1 MYLKSIEIQG
11 FKSFANKIKF
21 EFHDGI
27 TAIVGPNGSGKSNVA
42 DAVRWVLGEQ
52 SARQLRG
59 SNMQDVIF
67 SGSEARKPQG
77 FAFVEIT
84 FDNSDHKLPVSYDEV
99 SVSRRVYRSGE
110 SEYMINGMTCRL
122 RDVQDLFMDTGIGK
136 EGYSIIGQGQID
148 RILSTKP
155 EDRRELFDEA
165 AGIVKFKKR
174 KAIAEKNLEEAS
186 AKLERSME
194 IISEIEKRIGPLEE
208 QSKVAREYL
217 NLKEALKKLELNSF
231 LYEYDKSDSARKAL
245 EEKFETTN
253 DQLNETKAANAN
265 AETEYK
271 RLEGMIEDY
280 NKALEDGR
288 NYRSELLIG
297 NEKMEGEIKLF
308 EQQLIAIK
316 QNSERINERISSIY
330 EEINSKKNEL
340 LSFEEQKKGYDEH
353 LKELEKLTADAAAK
367 VEAIKDEIA
376 QLSSG
381 IEAANTGILKLMNE
395 DSSYK
400 SDLQRYNTM
409 LEQVTVRRS
418 ELAARMLRNKSDLS
432 QAQERVA
439 ELDKAYSDISEKVL
453 DEKTKLS
460 ALTDEL
466 KKASDEE
473 KRLNDLH
480 EGIHAQFLG
489 RRSELESLK
498 NIAERYEGY
507 GATVRNIMENRNKF
521 SGIDGVVADLIS
533 VEKKF
538 ETAVETALGASISHI
553 VTEDEPTAKNVIEYL
568 KKNKLGRATFLPI
581 TSVGKRKQDN
591 DPEALK
597 AKGVI
602 SDAASLVKT
611 DDKFK
616 GVINHLLKNFIV
628 VDTIDNA
635 LALAKKFD
643 YSLRIVTLEGE
654 QLAPGGSIA
663 GGTYR
668 NNSNLLGR
676 KRELEDLEKSIER
689 SRAELEKVKADQEK
703 LAAEKKNIRDAMDET
718 RARIQDMVVEQNSA
732 QLNLEK
738 EKQSVEEIA
747 QKGKAWE
754 EETKSLEERANELNA
769 QIAGNKELLKQNEEA
784 GSDFRESIEK
794 CNARLVELR
803 FSEGEAVEAVNNLKL
818 ESANVEQAG
827 QYTVENISRI
837 NGEIEKLKNEEEEIK
852 NTSENS
858 RQESK
863 AKSDEIKQ
871 NREKIDLNTKK
882 IGELDK
888 SIEEITAKKE
898 AVTTEHKS
906 FFDNW
911 AELGRR
917 VTELEKE
924 VMRIQ
929 TQKDKLKDQLDYQ
942 TNYIWEE
949 YQLTV
954 AGAEQYRDPEF
965 KASTVRKDISETK
978 NSIKDLGDVNVNAIE
993 EFKEVSERYTLLSSQ
1008 RDDLISSKESI
1019 QGIIDEL
1026 EEAMRKQFA
1035 EQFALI
1041 DKEFN
1046 IVFRELFGG
1055 GHAKLKMVE
1064 DEDMLEAGII
1074 IIAQPPGKTLQ
1085 NMMQLSG
1092 GEKALTAIS
1101 LLFAIQ
1107 NLKPS
1112 PFCLLDEIEAALDDS
1127 NVKRFSSYLKKL
1139 TKNSQFIVI
1148 THRRGT
1154 MSSADILYG
1163 ITMQEKGVSTLVSVS
1178 LIEGTLD
1185 S

>member
-1 MYLKSIEIQG
+1 MYLKSIEILG
-11 FKSFANKIKF
+11 FKSFAKKIKF

-52 SARQLRG
+52 SAKQLRG
-59 SNMQDVIF
+59 TNMQDVIF

-84 FDNSDHKLPVSYDEV
+84 FDNSDHKLPISYDEV

-122 RDVQDLFMDTGIGK
+122 RDVQELFMDTGIGK

-174 KAIAEKNLEEAS
+174 KAIAEKNLDEAC
-186 AKLERSME
+186 ANLDRIMD
-194 IISEIEKRIGPLEE
+194 IIGEIEKRIGPLEE

-217 NLKEALKKLELNSF
+217 RLKEELKKLELNNF
-231 LYEYDKSDSARKAL
+231 LCEYDKSDSARQTL
-245 EEKFETTN
+245 EEKFNTAN
-253 DQLNETKAANAN
+253 DQLNETKAANEN
-265 AETEYK
+265 AETEYR
-271 RLEGMIEDY
+271 RLEGIIEDY
-280 NKALEDGR
+280 NKALEDAKNFR
-288 NYRSELLIG
+288 QELLIG

-308 EQQLIAIK
+308 EQQMIAIT
-316 QNSERINERISSIY
+316 QNSERINERIAAIY
-330 EEINSKKNEL
+330 AEIKDKNDEMA
-340 LSFEEQKKGYDEH
+340 SFENQKKDSDAH
-353 LKELEKLTADAAAK
+353 LKELEAQAAEAAEK
-367 VEAIKDEIA
+367 VTAIKNEIA
-376 QLSSG
+376 ELSSN
-381 IEAANTGILKLMNE
+381 IESANTGILRLMNE
-395 DSSYK
+395 DSGYK

-409 LEQVTVRRS
+409 LEQVALRRS
-418 ELAARMLRNKSDLS
+418 ELAGRMLRNKSELAE
-432 QAQERVA
+432 AQERTA
-439 ELDKAYSDISEKVL
+439 SLEKDYDSISEKVL
-453 DEKTKLS
+453 DEKNKLQK
-460 ALTDEL
+460 LTD
-466 KKASDEE
+466 
-473 KRLNDLH
+473 DLH
-480 EGIHAQFLG
+480 AASEEERRLTSLYEGTHEKYLG
-489 RRSELESLK
+489 LKSEFESLK

-507 GATVRNIMENRNKF
+507 GATVRNIMENRAKF
-521 SGIDGVVADLIS
+521 KGIDGVVADLIS
-533 VEKKF
+533 VEKKY

-553 VTEDEPTAKNVIEYL
+553 VTEDEQTAKDVIEYL
-568 KKNKLGRATFLPI
+568 KKNRLGRATFLPI

-591 DPEALK
+591 DPAAMK

-602 SDAASLVKT
+602 SDAASLVKC
-611 DDKFK
+611 DDKFR

-635 LALAKKFD
+635 LALAKSFD

-663 GGTYR
+663 GGAYR
-668 NNSNLLGR
+668 NSSNLLGR
-676 KRELEDLEKSIER
+676 KRELTDLEKAVS
-689 SRAELEKVKADQEK
+689 SALKDLDKVKEQQTE
-703 LAAEKKNIRDAMDET
+703 LAAKKKNIRDGLDET
-718 RARIQDMVVEQNSA
+718 RAKIQELSVEQNSA
-732 QLNLEK
+732 ELNLQK
-738 EKQSVEEIA
+738 EKQQTEEIRNKA
-747 QKGKAWE
+747 KAWE
-754 EETKSLEERANELNA
+754 EETKSLEEKASELNA
-769 QIAGNKELLKQNEEA
+769 QIAGNKELLKQNEDA
-784 GSDFRESIEK
+784 GSEFRNSIEK

-803 FSEGEAVEAVNNLKL
+803 FSEGEAVEKVNNIKL
-818 ESANVEQAG
+818 EAANVEQAG
-827 QYTVENISRI
+827 LYSDENIKRI
-837 NGEIEKLKNEEEEIK
+837 KAEIDKLKTEEEDIK
-852 NTSENS
+852 STGENS
-858 RQESK
+858 RQESEAK
-863 AKSDEIKQ
+863 AAEIAS
-871 NREKIDLNTKK
+871 NREKIEFNTKK
-882 IGELDK
+882 IAELEQ
-888 SIEEITAKKE
+888 SIEDIGHKKD
-898 AVTTEHKS
+898 AVTNEHKS
-906 FFDNW
+906 FFEHW
-911 AELGRR
+911 AELGKR

-929 TQKDKLKDQLDYQ
+929 TQKDKLTEQLDYQ

-965 KASTVRKDISETK
+965 RASSARKDISETK
-978 NSIKDLGDVNVNAIE
+978 SQIKDLGDVNVNSIE
-993 EFKEVSERYTLLSSQ
+993 EFKEVSERYTLYSSQ

-1019 QGIIDEL
+1019 RAIIDEL
-1026 EEAMRKQFA
+1026 DEAMRKQFS

-1055 GHAKLKMVE
+1055 GHAKLEMVA

-1074 IIAQPPGKTLQ
+1074 IIAQPPGKKLQ

-1127 NVKRFSSYLKKL
+1127 NVKRFSSYLHKL

-1154 MSSADILYG
+1154 MSAADILYG
-1163 ITMQEKGVSTLVSVS
+1163 ITMQEKGVSTLVSVN
-1178 LIEGTLD
+1178 LIEGDLT
-1185 S
+1185 

>member
-1 MYLKSIEIQG
+1 MYLKSIEILG
-11 FKSFANKIKF
+11 FKSFAKKIKF

-52 SARQLRG
+52 SAKQLRG
-59 SNMQDVIF
+59 TNMQDVIF

-84 FDNSDHKLPVSYDEV
+84 FDNSDHKLPIAYDEV

-122 RDVQDLFMDTGIGK
+122 RDVQELFMDTGIGK

-174 KAIAEKNLEEAS
+174 KAIAEKNLDEAC
-186 AKLERSME
+186 ANLDRIMD
-194 IISEIEKRIGPLEE
+194 IIGEIEKRIGPLEE

-217 NLKEALKKLELNSF
+217 RLKEELKKLELNNF
-231 LYEYDKSDSARKAL
+231 LCEYDKSDSARQAL
-245 EEKFETTN
+245 EEKFTTAS
-253 DQLNETKAANAN
+253 DQLNETKTANEN
-265 AETEYK
+265 AETEYR
-271 RLEGMIEDY
+271 RLEGIIEDY
-280 NKALEDGR
+280 NKALEDAKTFR
-288 NYRSELLIG
+288 QELLIG

-308 EQQLIAIK
+308 EQQMIAIT
-316 QNSERINERISSIY
+316 QNSERINERIAAIY
-330 EEINSKKNEL
+330 AEIKDKNDEL
-340 LSFEEQKKGYDEH
+340 ASFENQKKDSDAH
-353 LKELEKLTADAAAK
+353 LKELETQTAEAAAK
-367 VEAIKDEIA
+367 VTAIRDEIA
-376 QLSSG
+376 ELSSN
-381 IEAANTGILKLMNE
+381 IESANTGILRLMNE
-395 DSSYK
+395 DSGYK

-409 LEQVTVRRS
+409 LEQVALRRS
-418 ELAARMLRNKSDLS
+418 ELAGRMLRNKSELAE
-432 QAQERVA
+432 AQERTA
-439 ELDKAYSDISEKVL
+439 SLEKDYDSISEKVL
-453 DEKTKLS
+453 DEKNKLQ
-460 ALTDEL
+460 ALTEDLRAASEEERRLTSLYEGTHEKYIGL
-466 KKASDEE
+466 K
-473 KRLNDLH
+473 
-480 EGIHAQFLG
+480 
-489 RRSELESLK
+489 SEFESLK

-507 GATVRNIMENRNKF
+507 GATVRKIMEDRAKF
-521 SGIDGVVADLIS
+521 KGIDGVVADLIS
-533 VEKKF
+533 VEKKY

-553 VTEDEPTAKNVIEYL
+553 VTEDEQTAKDVIEYL

-591 DPEALK
+591 DPAAMK

-602 SDAASLVKT
+602 SDAAALVKC
-611 DDKFK
+611 DEKFR

-635 LALAKKFD
+635 LALAKNFD

-663 GGTYR
+663 GGAYR
-668 NNSNLLGR
+668 NSSNLLGR
-676 KRELEDLEKSIER
+676 KRELTDLEKAVAS
-689 SRAELEKVKADQEK
+689 ALKDLDKVKEQQSE
-703 LAAEKKNIRDAMDET
+703 LAAKKKSIRDGLDET
-718 RARIQDMVVEQNSA
+718 RAKIQELSVEQNSA
-732 QLNLEK
+732 ELNLQK
-738 EKQSVEEIA
+738 EKQQTEEIRNKA
-747 QKGKAWE
+747 KAWE
-754 EETKSLEERANELNA
+754 EETKSLEEKASELNA
-769 QIAGNKELLKQNEEA
+769 QIAGNKELLKQNEDA
-784 GSDFRESIEK
+784 GSEFRNSIEK

-803 FSEGEAVEAVNNLKL
+803 FSEGEAVEKVNNIKL
-818 ESANVEQAG
+818 EAANVEQAG
-827 QYTVENISRI
+827 LYSDENIKRI
-837 NGEIEKLKNEEEEIK
+837 KAEIDKLKTEEEDIK
-852 NTSENS
+852 STGENS
-858 RQESK
+858 RQESEAK
-863 AKSDEIKQ
+863 AAEIAS
-871 NREKIDLNTKK
+871 NREKIEFNTKK
-882 IGELDK
+882 IAELEQ
-888 SIEEITAKKE
+888 SIEDIGHKKDT
-898 AVTTEHKS
+898 VTNEHKS
-906 FFDNW
+906 FFEHW
-911 AELGRR
+911 AELGKR

-929 TQKDKLKDQLDYQ
+929 TQKDKLTEQLDYQ

-965 KASTVRKDISETK
+965 RASSARKDISETK
-978 NSIKDLGDVNVNAIE
+978 SQIKDLGDVNVNSIE
-993 EFKEVSERYTLLSSQ
+993 EFKEVSERYTLYSSQ

-1019 QGIIDEL
+1019 RAIIDEL
-1026 EEAMRKQFA
+1026 DEAMRKQFS

-1055 GHAKLKMVE
+1055 GHAKLEMVA

-1074 IIAQPPGKTLQ
+1074 IIAQPPGKKLQ

-1127 NVKRFSSYLKKL
+1127 NVKRFSSYLHKL

-1154 MSSADILYG
+1154 MSAADILYG
-1163 ITMQEKGVSTLVSVS
+1163 ITMQEKGVSTLVSVN
-1178 LIEGTLD
+1178 LIEGDLT
-1185 S
+1185 

>member
-1 MYLKSIEIQG
+1 MYLKSIEILG
-11 FKSFANKIKF
+11 FKSFAKKIKF

-52 SARQLRG
+52 SAKQLRG
-59 SNMQDVIF
+59 TNMQDVIF

-122 RDVQDLFMDTGIGK
+122 RDVQELFMDTGIGK

-174 KAIAEKNLEEAS
+174 KAIAEKNLDEAC
-186 AKLERSME
+186 ANLDRIMD
-194 IISEIEKRIGPLEE
+194 IIGEIEKRIGPLEE

-217 NLKEALKKLELNSF
+217 NLKEQLKKLELNNF
-231 LYEYDKSDSARKAL
+231 LCEYDKSDSARQTL
-245 EEKFETTN
+245 EEKFNTAN
-253 DQLNETKAANAN
+253 DQLNETKAANEN
-265 AETEYK
+265 AETEYR
-271 RLEGMIEDY
+271 RLEGIIEDY
-280 NKALEDGR
+280 NKALEDAKNFR
-288 NYRSELLIG
+288 QELLIG

-308 EQQLIAIK
+308 EQQMIAIT
-316 QNSERINERISSIY
+316 QNSERINERIAAIY
-330 EEINSKKNEL
+330 AEIRDKNEEL
-340 LSFEEQKKGYDEH
+340 DSFNKQKKDSDEH
-353 LKELEKLTADAAAK
+353 LKELEKAAAEASDK
-367 VEAIKDEIA
+367 VNAIKNEITE
-376 QLSSG
+376 LSSN
-381 IEAANTGILKLMNE
+381 IESANTGILRLMNE
-395 DSSYK
+395 DSGYK

-409 LEQVTVRRS
+409 LEQVALRRS
-418 ELAARMLRNKSDLS
+418 ELAGRMLRNKSELAE
-432 QAQERVA
+432 AQERTA
-439 ELDKAYSDISEKVL
+439 ALEKDYDSISEKVL
-453 DEKTKLS
+453 DEKNKLQK
-460 ALTDEL
+460 LTEDL
-466 KKASDEE
+466 RAASDEE
-473 KRLNDLH
+473 RRLTSLY
-480 EGIHAQFLG
+480 EGTNEKYIGL
-489 RRSELESLK
+489 RSEFESLK

-507 GATVRNIMENRNKF
+507 GATVRKIMENRADFK
-521 SGIDGVVADLIS
+521 GIDGVVADLIS
-533 VEKKF
+533 VEKKY

-553 VTEDEPTAKNVIEYL
+553 VTEDEQTAKNVIEYL

-581 TSVGKRKQDN
+581 TSVGRRKQEN
-591 DPEALK
+591 DPAAMK

-602 SDAASLVKT
+602 SDAAALVSC
-611 DDKFK
+611 DDKFR

-635 LALAKKFD
+635 LALAKSFD

-663 GGTYR
+663 GGAYR
-668 NNSNLLGR
+668 NSSNLLGR
-676 KRELEDLEKSIER
+676 KRELADLEKSVA
-689 SRAELEKVKADQEK
+689 SALKDLDKVREQQAALAD
-703 LAAEKKNIRDAMDET
+703 KKKSIRDGLDET
-718 RARIQDMVVEQNSA
+718 RSKIQELSVDQNSA
-732 QLNLEK
+732 ELNLQK
-738 EKQSVEEIA
+738 EKQQTEEIRN
-747 QKGKAWE
+747 KGKAWE
-754 EETKSLEERANELNA
+754 EETKSLEEKASELNA
-769 QIAGNKELLKQNEEA
+769 QIAGNKELLKQNEDA
-784 GSDFRESIEK
+784 GSEFRNSIEK

-803 FSEGEAVEAVNNLKL
+803 FSEGEAVEKVNNIKL
-818 ESANVEQAG
+818 EAANVEQAG
-827 QYTVENISRI
+827 LYSDENIRRI
-837 NGEIEKLKNEEEEIK
+837 NAEIEKLKTEEEDIK
-852 NTSENS
+852 STGENS
-858 RQESK
+858 RQESEAK
-863 AKSDEIKQ
+863 AAEIAA
-871 NREKIDLNTKK
+871 NREKIEFNTKK
-882 IGELDK
+882 IAELEQ
-888 SIEEITAKKE
+888 SIVDIGNKKE
-898 AVTTEHKS
+898 TVTSEHKS
-906 FFDNW
+906 FFDHW
-911 AELGRR
+911 AELGKR

-929 TQKDKLKDQLDYQ
+929 TQKDKLTEQLDYQ

-965 KASTVRKDISETK
+965 RASTARKDISETK
-978 NSIKDLGDVNVNAIE
+978 SQIKDLGDVNVNSIE
-993 EFKEVSERYTLLSSQ
+993 EFKEVSERYTLYSSQ

-1019 QGIIDEL
+1019 RAIIDEL
-1026 EEAMRKQFA
+1026 DEAMRKQFS

-1055 GHAKLKMVE
+1055 GHAKLEMVA

-1074 IIAQPPGKTLQ
+1074 IIAQPPGKKLQ

-1127 NVKRFSSYLKKL
+1127 NVKRFSSYLHKL

-1154 MSSADILYG
+1154 MSAADILYG
-1163 ITMQEKGVSTLVSVS
+1163 ITMQEKGVSTLVSVN
-1178 LIEGTLD
+1178 LIEGDLT
-1185 S
+1185 

>member
-1 MYLKSIEIQG
+1 MYLKSIEILG
-11 FKSFANKIKF
+11 FKSFAKKIKF

-52 SARQLRG
+52 SAKQLRG
-59 SNMQDVIF
+59 TNMQDVIF

-122 RDVQDLFMDTGIGK
+122 RDVQELFMDTGIGK

-174 KAIAEKNLEEAS
+174 KAIAEKNLDEAC
-186 AKLERSME
+186 ANLDRIMD
-194 IISEIEKRIGPLEE
+194 IIGEIEKRIGPLEE

-217 NLKEALKKLELNSF
+217 NLKEQLKKLELNNF
-231 LYEYDKSDSARKAL
+231 LCEYDKSDSARQTL
-245 EEKFETTN
+245 EEKFNTAN
-253 DQLNETKAANAN
+253 DQLNETKAANEN
-265 AETEYK
+265 AETEYR
-271 RLEGMIEDY
+271 RLEGIIEDY
-280 NKALEDGR
+280 NKALEDAKNFR
-288 NYRSELLIG
+288 QELLIG

-308 EQQLIAIK
+308 EQQMIAIT
-316 QNSERINERISSIY
+316 QNSERINERIAAIY
-330 EEINSKKNEL
+330 AEIRDKNEEL
-340 LSFEEQKKGYDEH
+340 DSFNKQKKDSDEH
-353 LKELEKLTADAAAK
+353 LKELEKAAAEASDK
-367 VEAIKDEIA
+367 VNAIKNEITE
-376 QLSSG
+376 LSSN
-381 IEAANTGILKLMNE
+381 IESANTGILRLMNE
-395 DSSYK
+395 DSGYK

-409 LEQVTVRRS
+409 LEQVALRRS
-418 ELAARMLRNKSDLS
+418 ELAGRMLRNKSELAE
-432 QAQERVA
+432 AQERTA
-439 ELDKAYSDISEKVL
+439 ALEKDYDSISEKVL
-453 DEKTKLS
+453 DEKNKLQK
-460 ALTDEL
+460 LTEDL
-466 KKASDEE
+466 RAASDEE
-473 KRLNDLH
+473 RRLTSLY
-480 EGIHAQFLG
+480 EGTNEKYIGL
-489 RRSELESLK
+489 RSEFESLK

-507 GATVRNIMENRNKF
+507 GATVRKIMENRADFK
-521 SGIDGVVADLIS
+521 GIDGVVADLIS
-533 VEKKF
+533 VEKKY

-553 VTEDEPTAKNVIEYL
+553 VTEDEQTAKNVIEYL

-581 TSVGKRKQDN
+581 TSVGRRKQEN
-591 DPEALK
+591 DPAAMK

-602 SDAASLVKT
+602 SDAAALVSC
-611 DDKFK
+611 DDKFR

-635 LALAKKFD
+635 LALAKSFD

-663 GGTYR
+663 GGAYR
-668 NNSNLLGR
+668 NSSNLLGR
-676 KRELEDLEKSIER
+676 KRELADLEKSVA
-689 SRAELEKVKADQEK
+689 SALKDLDKVKEQQAALAD
-703 LAAEKKNIRDAMDET
+703 KKKSIRDGLDET
-718 RARIQDMVVEQNSA
+718 RAKIQELSVEQNSA
-732 QLNLEK
+732 ELNLQK
-738 EKQSVEEIA
+738 EKQQTEEIRN
-747 QKGKAWE
+747 KGKAWE
-754 EETKSLEERANELNA
+754 EETKSLEEKASELNA
-769 QIAGNKELLKQNEEA
+769 QIAGNKELLKQNEDA
-784 GSDFRESIEK
+784 GSEFRNSIEK

-803 FSEGEAVEAVNNLKL
+803 FSEGEAVEKVNNIKL
-818 ESANVEQAG
+818 EAANVEQAG
-827 QYTVENISRI
+827 LYSDENIRRI
-837 NGEIEKLKNEEEEIK
+837 NAEIEKLKTEEEDIK
-852 NTSENS
+852 STGENS
-858 RQESK
+858 RQESEAK
-863 AKSDEIKQ
+863 AAEIAA
-871 NREKIDLNTKK
+871 NREKIEFNTKK
-882 IGELDK
+882 IAELEQ
-888 SIEEITAKKE
+888 SIVDIGNKKE
-898 AVTTEHKS
+898 TVTSEHKS
-906 FFDNW
+906 FFDHW
-911 AELGRR
+911 AELGKR

-929 TQKDKLKDQLDYQ
+929 TQKDKLTEQLDYQ

-954 AGAEQYRDPEF
+954 SGAEQYRDPEF
-965 KASTVRKDISETK
+965 KASTARKDISETK
-978 NSIKDLGDVNVNAIE
+978 SQIKDLGDVNVNSIE
-993 EFKEVSERYTLLSSQ
+993 EFKEVSERYTLYSSQ

-1019 QGIIDEL
+1019 RAIIDEL
-1026 EEAMRKQFA
+1026 DEAMRKQFS

-1055 GHAKLKMVE
+1055 GHAKLEMVA

-1074 IIAQPPGKTLQ
+1074 IIAQPPGKKLQ

-1127 NVKRFSSYLKKL
+1127 NVKRFSSYLHKL

-1154 MSSADILYG
+1154 MSAADILYG
-1163 ITMQEKGVSTLVSVS
+1163 ITMQEKGVSTLVSVN
-1178 LIEGTLD
+1178 LIEGDLT
-1185 S
+1185 

>member
-21 EFHDGI
+21 EFHEGV

-52 SARQLRG
+52 SAKQLRG
-59 SNMQDVIF
+59 TNMQDVIF

-84 FDNSDHKLPVSYDEV
+84 FDNADHKLPVSYDEV

-122 RDVQDLFMDTGIGK
+122 RDVQELFMDTGIGK

-148 RILSTKP
+148 KILSTKP

-174 KAIAEKNLEEAS
+174 KAIAEKNLEEAC
-186 AKLERSME
+186 ANLERIMD
-194 IISEIEKRIGPLEE
+194 IITEIEKRIGPLEQ
-208 QSKVAREYL
+208 QSNVAREYL
-217 NLKEALKKLELNSF
+217 RLKEILKKLELNSF
-231 LYEYDKSDSARKAL
+231 LFEYDKSDSARKSL
-245 EEKFETTN
+245 EEKYNTAN
-253 DQLNETKAANAN
+253 DQLNETKAANEN
-265 AETEYK
+265 AEAEYK

-280 NKALEDGR
+280 NKALEDGK

-308 EQQLIAIK
+308 EQQLLAIT
-316 QNSERINERISSIY
+316 QNSERINERIGAIY
-330 EEINSKKNEL
+330 DEIKEKQGEL
-340 LSFEEQKKGYDEH
+340 AGFEDQKKSSDGH
-353 LKELEKLTADAAAK
+353 LKELEKATAEASAK
-367 VEAIKDEIA
+367 VDSIKSEITE
-376 QLSSG
+376 LSSS

-418 ELAARMLRNKSDLS
+418 ELAARMLRNKSELS
-432 QAQERVA
+432 LAQANVA

-453 DEKTKLS
+453 DEKNRLQKLTED
-460 ALTDEL
+460 LQ
-466 KKASDEE
+466 KASAEE
-473 KRLNDLH
+473 RRLADLY

-489 RRSELESLK
+489 QRSELESLK

-507 GATVRNIMENRNKF
+507 GATVRNIMENRAKF
-521 SGIDGVVADLIS
+521 PGIDGVVADLIS
-533 VEKKF
+533 VEKKY

-553 VTEDEPTAKNVIEYL
+553 VTEDEATAKNVIEYL
-568 KKNKLGRATFLPI
+568 KKNRLGRATFLPI
-581 TSVGKRKQDN
+581 TSVGRRKQDN
-591 DPEALK
+591 DPEAMK
-597 AKGVI
+597 GKGVI

-611 DDKFK
+611 DEKYK

-676 KRELEDLEKSIER
+676 KRELEDLEKAVSK
-689 SRAELEKVKADQEK
+689 SGNELEKVKNEQSV
-703 LAAEKKNIRDAMDET
+703 LAENKKQIRDAMDD
-718 RARIQDMVVEQNSA
+718 ARSKIQDMAVEQNSA
-732 QLNLEK
+732 RLNLEQ
-738 EKQSVEEIA
+738 EQQHVNDIA
-747 QKGKAWE
+747 MKSKSWE

-769 QIAGNKELLKQNEEA
+769 QISGNKELLKQNEEA
-784 GSDFRESIEK
+784 GSEYRDSIEK

-803 FSEGEAVEAVNNLKL
+803 FSEGEAVEKVNNLKL

-827 QYTVENISRI
+827 QYTTENISRI
-837 NGEIEKLKNEEEEIK
+837 NGEIEKLKVEEEEIK
-852 NTSENS
+852 NNSENS
-858 RQESK
+858 KQESE
-863 AKSDEIKQ
+863 AKSEEIKA
-871 NREKIDLNTKK
+871 NRQKIEVNTLK
-882 IGELDK
+882 IEELDHT
-888 SIEEITAKKE
+888 IEEITAKKNT
-898 AVTTEHKS
+898 VTTEHKS
-906 FFDNW
+906 FFENW
-911 AELGRR
+911 SELGKR

-965 KASTVRKDISETK
+965 KSSTVRKDIAETK
-978 NSIKDLGDVNVNAIE
+978 TQIKDLGDVNVNAIE
-993 EFKEVSERYTLLSSQ
+993 EYKEVSERYTLLSSQ

-1019 QGIIDEL
+1019 QAIIDEL
-1026 EEAMRKQFA
+1026 EEAMRKQFT

-1055 GHAKLKMVE
+1055 GHAKLEMVE

-1074 IIAQPPGKTLQ
+1074 IIAQPPGKKLQ

-1127 NVKRFSSYLKKL
+1127 NVKRFSSYLHKL

-1154 MSSADILYG
+1154 MSAADILYG

-1178 LIEGTLD
+1178 LIEGTLEQ
-1185 S
+1185 

>member
-1 MYLKSIEIQG
+1 MYLKSIEILG
-11 FKSFANKIKF
+11 FKSFAKKIKF

-52 SARQLRG
+52 SAKQLRG
-59 SNMQDVIF
+59 TNMQDVIF

-122 RDVQDLFMDTGIGK
+122 RDVQELFMDTGIGK

-174 KAIAEKNLEEAS
+174 KAIAEKNLDEAC
-186 AKLERSME
+186 ANLDRIMD
-194 IISEIEKRIGPLEE
+194 IIGEIEKRIGPLEE

-217 NLKEALKKLELNSF
+217 NLKEQLKKLELNHF
-231 LYEYDKSDSARKAL
+231 LCEYDKSDSARQAL
-245 EEKFETTN
+245 EEKFNTAN
-253 DQLNETKAANAN
+253 DQLNETKAANEN
-265 AETEYK
+265 AETEYR
-271 RLEGMIEDY
+271 RLEGIIEDY
-280 NKALEDGR
+280 NKALEDAKNFR
-288 NYRSELLIG
+288 QELLIG

-308 EQQLIAIK
+308 EQQMIAIT
-316 QNSERINERISSIY
+316 QNSERINERIAAIY
-330 EEINSKKNEL
+330 AEIKDKNEEL
-340 LSFEEQKKGYDEH
+340 ESFGKQKKDSDDH
-353 LKELEKLTADAAAK
+353 LKELEKAAAEASDK
-367 VEAIKDEIA
+367 VTAIKNEIA
-376 QLSSG
+376 ELSSS
-381 IEAANTGILKLMNE
+381 IESANTGILRLMNE
-395 DSSYK
+395 DSGYK

-409 LEQVTVRRS
+409 LEQVALRRS
-418 ELAARMLRNKSDLS
+418 ELAGRMLRNKSELAE
-432 QAQERVA
+432 AQERTA
-439 ELDKAYSDISEKVL
+439 ALEKDYDSISEKVL
-453 DEKTKLS
+453 DEKNRLQKLTEDLR
-460 ALTDEL
+460 A
-466 KKASDEE
+466 ASDEE
-473 KRLNDLH
+473 RRLASLY
-480 EGIHAQFLG
+480 EGTNEKYIGL
-489 RRSELESLK
+489 RSEFESLK

-507 GATVRNIMENRNKF
+507 GATVRKIMENRADFK
-521 SGIDGVVADLIS
+521 GIDGVVADLIS
-533 VEKKF
+533 VEKKY

-553 VTEDEPTAKNVIEYL
+553 VTEDEQTAKNVIEYL

-581 TSVGKRKQDN
+581 TSVGRRKQEN
-591 DPEALK
+591 DPAAMK

-602 SDAASLVKT
+602 SDAAALVGC
-611 DDKFK
+611 DDRFR

-635 LALAKKFD
+635 LALAKSFD
-643 YSLRIVTLEGE
+643 YSLRIVTIEGE

-663 GGTYR
+663 GGAYR
-668 NNSNLLGR
+668 NSSNLLGR
-676 KRELEDLEKSIER
+676 KRELAALEKSV
-689 SRAELEKVKADQEK
+689 AAALKDLDKVKEQQAALAD
-703 LAAEKKNIRDAMDET
+703 KKKSIRDGLDET
-718 RARIQDMVVEQNSA
+718 RAKIQELSVGQNSA
-732 QLNLEK
+732 ELNLQK
-738 EKQSVEEIA
+738 EKQQTEEIRN
-747 QKGKAWE
+747 KGKAWE
-754 EETKSLEERANELNA
+754 EETKSLEEKASELNA
-769 QIAGNKELLKQNEEA
+769 QIVGNKELLKQNEDA
-784 GSDFRESIEK
+784 GSEFRNSIEK

-803 FSEGEAVEAVNNLKL
+803 FSEGEAVEKVNNIKL
-818 ESANVEQAG
+818 EAANVEQAG
-827 QYTVENISRI
+827 LYSDENIKRI
-837 NGEIEKLKNEEEEIK
+837 NAEIEKLKAEEEDIK
-852 NTSENS
+852 NTGENS
-858 RQESK
+858 RQESEAK
-863 AKSDEIKQ
+863 AAEIAA
-871 NREKIDLNTKK
+871 NREKIEYNTKK
-882 IGELDK
+882 IAELEQ
-888 SIEEITAKKE
+888 SIVDIGNKKE
-898 AVTTEHKS
+898 TVTSEHKS
-906 FFDNW
+906 FFDHW
-911 AELGRR
+911 AELGKR

-929 TQKDKLKDQLDYQ
+929 TQKDKLTEQLDYQ

-965 KASTVRKDISETK
+965 KANTARKDISETK
-978 NSIKDLGDVNVNAIE
+978 SQIKDLGDVNVNSIE
-993 EFKEVSERYTLLSSQ
+993 EFKEVSERYTLYSSQ

-1019 QGIIDEL
+1019 RAIIDEL
-1026 EEAMRKQFA
+1026 DEAMRKQFS

-1055 GHAKLKMVE
+1055 GHAKLEMVA

-1074 IIAQPPGKTLQ
+1074 IIAQPPGKKLQ

-1127 NVKRFSSYLKKL
+1127 NVKRFSSYLHKL

-1154 MSSADILYG
+1154 MSAADILYG
-1163 ITMQEKGVSTLVSVS
+1163 ITMQEKGVSTLVSVN
-1178 LIEGTLD
+1178 LIEGDLT
-1185 S
+1185 